1 MPEVLRA
8 NDDALWQDIRPAKVG
23 GEWFL
28 GRGGLGVCVEVIAG
42 LLPDPVLRSLAL
54 SGLNCNAVL
63 KGDNDTHFY
72 IKYIFLSII

>member
-8 NDDALWQDIRPAKVG
+8 NDDALCQDIRPARVG

-28 GRGGLGVCVEVIAG
+28 GGGLGVCVEVIAG

-54 SGLNCNAVL
+54 SGLYCNAVA
-63 KGDNDTHFY
+63 KGDNDTHSF